1 MPSGV
6 RRSVGGRQ
14 ARWLL
19 DRLDRRRGPGGC
31 EDAGGHVRLD
41 GRLPC
46 GLSELGAGRE
56 HTQRAL
62 RALRTI
68 DRVLVPQEPN
78 DWGNTVGQGQGSIEG
93 EDASAMDF
101 YSADGEANGLWNDM
115 HVHGDVVVGENL
127 AHDESCFGCDR
138 VFGMNVL
145 CQTTRGAGVARP
157 IIG

>member
-1 MPSGV
+1 MRVG
-6 RRSVGGRQ
+6 RGGRSTCIFVSSCVAG
-14 ARWLL
+14 ARAVARSRS
-19 DRLDRRRGPGGC
+19 RLGRGTASSIKTCP
-31 EDAGGHVRLD
+31 
-41 GRLPC
+41 P
-46 GLSELGAGRE
+46 
-56 HTQRAL
+56 
-62 RALRTI
+62 
-68 DRVLVPQEPN
+68 
-78 DWGNTVGQGQGSIEG
+78 VGQGQGSIEG

-145 CQTTRGAGVARP
+145 CQTTRGSAGVARP